1 MFNPTMLRMIVE
13 VHHSHLLEE
22 AKKSAMPRGIRAAA
36 PRFHERLLFY
46 VSDRLISAGLRLQA
60 RYRPAMVPCTDPA
73 SEWCLRQAGW
83 HQERGT

>member
-22 AKKSAMPRGIRAAA
+22 ARKSATLKTTRRAS
-36 PRFHERLLFY
+36 PRFHERLLLY
-46 VSDRLISAGLRLQA
+46 VSDLLISAGLRLQA

-73 SEWCLRQAGW
+73 SGWCLRQAGW
-83 HQERGT
+83 HSK